1 MLLLRLLPRR
11 KLSSRLVPLGL
22 SGPKRPCLPRNFV
35 SRGSQKKGTAL
46 LARHKGANEGS
57 AFAFNVAGVCLT
69 TASARHL
76 LLGRNACPRKP
87 SSLSF
92 SVSSVPVCSLCMS

>member
-22 SGPKRPCLPRNFV
+22 SGAKRPCLPRNFV

-69 TASARHL
+69 TALARQL
-76 LLGRNACPRKP
+76 LPRRTP
-87 SSLSF
+87 GPRTASSLSF
-92 SVSSVPVCSLCMS
+92 SLSSLYIF